1 MRVFCLSVCLSSVKS
16 KVQNNNTN
24 ANKKIKKIKKLKK
37 KGTKIEIDKV
47 LKYLIMNLNS
57 DINTIPG
64 KKAFLHLPDLA
75 TSGLAVPTVWPS
87 LNCLKVAILAGLV
100 LFGDFK
106 ISCVMGARDQESK

>member
-1 MRVFCLSVCLSSVKS
+1 
-16 KVQNNNTN
+16 
-24 ANKKIKKIKKLKK
+24 LKK

-87 LNCLKVAILAGLV
+87 LNCLKVAILAGLLKLGLPMPGV
-100 LFGDFK
+100 H
-106 ISCVMGARDQESK
+106 